1 MSNISTI
8 YDAIDSALT
17 TALGS
22 THQELINPY
31 VTEEESNLT
40 LDAAYGFTIADA
52 SNLLLNDDSGVMT
65 MQRNFEIILTRR
77 KFATKG
83 DIATRKTAEKN
94 LLEDLQLVMTAIK
107 ESAALQ
113 LSGIATVARYGTD
126 PGAELL
132 RIERGRNDI
141 FALRVLIEVQYT
153 ETYNLCF

>member
-8 YDAIDSALT
+8 YDALDAAISG
-17 TALGS
+17 ALGA
-22 THQELINPY
+22 THAELINPY

-52 SNLLLNDDSGVMT
+52 TNLLLNEDSGVMT
-65 MQRNFEIILTRR
+65 LQRNFELVLTRR

-94 LLEDLQLVMTAIK
+94 LLEDLQLVITAIK

-113 LSGIATVARYGTD
+113 LAGTANVARYGTD

-132 RIERGRNDI
+132 RVERGRNDI
-141 FALRVLIEVQYT
+141 FAIRAIIEVQYT